1 MRRALPP
8 RPPQQPKHRHHR
20 GKANRAR
27 IGLGIMYTAFV
38 LIQFLWLDA
47 IPTERRNLV
56 MANIIS
62 SVIWYTA
69 LLIAIAMR
77 KSWARLILLFLQA
90 LSVVACLILIPDILD
105 MPGVLTILLITTAF
119 YAISFGWLLYSRD
132 VRRLVGRNYE

>member
-1 MRRALPP
+1 
-8 RPPQQPKHRHHR
+8 
-20 GKANRAR
+20 
-27 IGLGIMYTAFV
+27 MYTAFV

-56 MANIIS
+56 LANIIS

-90 LSVVACLILIPDILD
+90 LSVVVCLILIPDILD

-119 YAISFGWLLYSRD
+119 YAVSFAWLLYSRD